1 MTNQKTRWAGATE
14 EWRLGMTKVL
24 LLAQGKPQ
32 QQQQQ
37 QQQLVFLKLFGV
49 EGAAIVSST
58 GGSLLFLGE

>member
-1 MTNQKTRWAGATE
+1 
-14 EWRLGMTKVL
+14 MTKVL